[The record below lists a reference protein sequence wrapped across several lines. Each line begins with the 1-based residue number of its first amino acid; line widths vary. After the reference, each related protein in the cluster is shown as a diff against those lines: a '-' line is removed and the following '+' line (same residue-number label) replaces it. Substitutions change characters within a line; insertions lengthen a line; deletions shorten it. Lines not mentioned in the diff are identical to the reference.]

1 MRAIL
6 QRRKYTGSF
15 VYGASN
21 AGKYFAMRD
30 GDVIPRRKG
39 DKAASAK
46 PIVHEN
52 KFEAI
57 VPQEQFD
64 QVQRRLSG
72 RKGGKSTKQA
82 RRYLLAGLAKCGDC
96 NGAMG
101 GISNGSKPVY
111 HCRTYHQT
119 GCTACHRNKVEEAP
133 LVAAVVGKLQTEIF
147 SEKAISRLLA
157 AYRKRLAARR
167 RVVPADDGRLR
178 QRIDDLDQQI
188 DQGAERVLS
197 APDNLVATIYAK
209 LDKLKAERDR
219 LKDQLDAAGQPET
232 GSAATDAAKVEEA
245 ARVLRDMREAFA
257 DAEPEEVRD
266 LLPLIV
272 ARIELHFTHETTSG
286 GREQSTFSHG
296 TIHVRPDAGEA
307 RSTDSNSSHLNTNG
321 SFSDD
326 LLAIRDR
333 PALSRAKSVGDCRH
347 RIQSTASP

>member
-1 MRAIL
+1 
-6 QRRKYTGSF
+6 
-15 VYGASN
+15 
-21 AGKYFAMRD
+21 
-30 GDVIPRRKG
+30 
-39 DKAASAK
+39 
-46 PIVHEN
+46 
-52 KFEAI
+52 
-57 VPQEQFD
+57 
-64 QVQRRLSG
+64 
-72 RKGGKSTKQA
+72 
-82 RRYLLAGLAKCGDC
+82 
-96 NGAMG
+96 MG

-167 RVVPADDGRLR
+167 RIVPADDAAGSGNGSTTSTSRSTREL
-178 QRIDDLDQQI
+178 
-188 DQGAERVLS
+188 ERVLS

-232 GSAATDAAKVEEA
+232 GSAATDDAKVEEA

-272 ARIELHFTHETTSG
+272 TRIELHFTHETTSG

-321 SFSDD
+321 SFSDAWP
-326 LLAIRDR
+326 AICRRHPCFRARLSPRLPSHNSKCRKALWSESTLRCLPGEDSPICSAGHGL
-333 PALSRAKSVGDCRH
+333 PAGQAQTGRSDC
-347 RIQSTASP
+347 QL